1 MQVIRSISTM
11 QALARRWQRRGTRIG
26 CVPTMGYLHDGHL
39 SLASEA
45 RKRVGKTGKVVVSI
59 YVNPT
64 QFAPTED
71 LSRYPRDLKRD
82 LALCRKIGVDA
93 VFVPTDAEMYH
104 GKAEGNYSTYVVEET
119 LAQRMEGASR
129 PTHFRGVTTVVAKL
143 FNIVLPDLAVFGAK
157 DWQQAAIIKRMV
169 ADLNFPLQII
179 VAPTIR
185 EADGVAMSSR
195 NKYLVGALRP
205 QAIVLSRSIAKA
217 RAMVSASAKPVS
229 ATRLKAAVAKIVSTA
244 PDARLDYV
252 EFFDPETLL
261 PQKQVKRGTHMALA
275 VFVGKTRLIDNGRL

>member
-1 MQVIRSISTM
+1 MQVIRSISAM
-11 QALARRWQRRGTRIG
+11 QALARRWQRRGTRVG
-26 CVPTMGYLHDGHL
+26 FVPTMGYLHDGHL
-39 SLASEA
+39 SLAREA
-45 RKRVGKTGKVVVSI
+45 RKRVGKAGKVVVSI

-82 LALCRKIGVDA
+82 LALCRKEGVDA
-93 VFVPTDAEMYH
+93 VFVPSDAEMYP
-104 GKAEGNYSTYVVEET
+104 GKMEGNYSTYIVEET

-143 FNIVLPDLAVFGAK
+143 FNIVLPNLAVFGAK

-169 ADLNFPLQII
+169 ADLNFPLMIV
-179 VAPTIR
+179 VAPTVR
-185 EADGVAMSSR
+185 ETDGVAMSSR
-195 NKYLVGALRP
+195 NKYLIGNLRP
-205 QAIVLSRSIAKA
+205 QAIVLSRSIAVA
-217 RAMVSASAKPVS
+217 RKTVAAATKPVS
-229 ATRLKAAVAKIVSTA
+229 ATKLKAAVAKIVATA

-252 EFFDPETLL
+252 DFFDPETLL

>member
-1 MQVIRSISTM
+1 MQVIRSISAM
-11 QALARRWQRRGTRIG
+11 QALTRRWQRRSTRIG
-26 CVPTMGYLHDGHL
+26 FVPTMGYLHDGHL
-39 SLASEA
+39 SLAREA
-45 RKRVGKTGKVVVSI
+45 RKRVGKSGKVVVSI

-82 LALCRKIGVDA
+82 LALCRQEGVDV
-93 VFVPTDAEMYH
+93 VFVPSDAEMYP
-104 GKAEGNYSTYVVEET
+104 GKAEGHYSTYVVEET
-119 LAQRMEGASR
+119 LATRMEGASR
-129 PTHFRGVTTVVAKL
+129 PTHFRGVTTIVAKL

-169 ADLNFPLQII
+169 ADLNFPLRII
-179 VAPTIR
+179 IAPTIR

-195 NKYLVGALRP
+195 NKYLVGDLRP
-205 QAIVLSRSIAKA
+205 QAIVLSRSIAMA
-217 RAMVSASAKPVS
+217 RKIVSASAKPVS
-229 ATRLKAAVAKIVSTA
+229 AARLKAVVNKIISTT

-261 PQKQVKRGTHMALA
+261 PQKQVQRGTHMALA

>member
-1 MQVIRSISTM
+1 MQVIRSISAM
-11 QALARRWQRRGTRIG
+11 QSLARRWQRRGMRIG
-26 CVPTMGYLHDGHL
+26 FVPTMGYLHAGHL
-39 SLASEA
+39 SLATEA
-45 RKRVGKTGKVVVSI
+45 RKRVGNSGKVVVSI

-82 LALCRKIGVDA
+82 LALCRREGVDA
-93 VFVPTDAEMYH
+93 VFLPSDDEMYP

-119 LAQRMEGASR
+119 LANRMEGASR
-129 PTHFRGVTTVVAKL
+129 PTHFRGVTTIVAKL

-169 ADLNFPLQII
+169 TDLNFPVRII
-179 VAPTIR
+179 VAPTVR
-185 EADGVAMSSR
+185 ESDGVAMSSR
-195 NKYLVGALRP
+195 NKYLVGNLRP
-205 QAIVLSRSIAKA
+205 QAMVLSRSIALTRKTVA
-217 RAMVSASAKPVS
+217 ASAKPVP
-229 ATRLKAAVAKIVSTA
+229 AARLKTAVEKIISTA

-261 PQKQVKRGTHMALA
+261 PQKQVKRGSHMALA
-275 VFVGKTRLIDNGRL
+275 VFVGKTRLIDNSRL

>member
-1 MQVIRSISTM
+1 MQIIRSISAM
-11 QALARRWQRRGTRIG
+11 QSLARRWQRRGARIG
-26 CVPTMGYLHDGHL
+26 FVPTMGYLHDGHL
-39 SLASEA
+39 SLAREA
-45 RKRVGKTGKVVVSI
+45 RKRVGKAGKVVVSI

-71 LSRYPRDLKRD
+71 LSRYPRNLKRD
-82 LALCRKIGVDA
+82 LALCRKEGVDV
-93 VFVPTDAEMYH
+93 VFVPTDEEIYP
-104 GKAEGNYSTYVVEET
+104 GKAEGHYSTYVVEKT
-119 LAQRMEGASR
+119 LANRMEGASR

-143 FNIVLPDLAVFGAK
+143 FNIVLPALAVFGAK

-179 VAPTIR
+179 IAPTIR

-195 NKYLVGALRP
+195 NKYLVGDLRP
-205 QAIVLSRSIAKA
+205 QAIVLARSIAMA
-217 RAMVSASAKPVS
+217 RKTVSAARPISA
-229 ATRLKAAVAKIVSTA
+229 ARLKKAVAKIVSAA

-261 PQKQVKRGTHMALA
+261 PQKQVARGTHMALA
-275 VFVGKTRLIDNGRL
+275 VFVGKTRLIDNSRL